1 MRISIVLYIFFLIPF
16 SCLHIAY
23 PVDSDEE
30 LERKAPGFANAVNLP
45 VHFDAAP
52 GLTSANFDSVD
63 FENCDADIQLTAE
76 NYLQQKIQI
85 VAQLLSR
92 PLTERELAYVE
103 NEHDIAQILNK
114 ILNTTTNDNPEER
127 GKENQDPVN
136 NI

>member
-16 SCLHIAY
+16 SCLHIVY

-45 VHFDAAP
+45 VHFGVAP

-63 FENCDADIQLTAE
+63 FEDGDAGIQLTIE
-76 NYLQQKIQI
+76 DYLQQKVQI

-92 PLTERELAYVE
+92 PLTESELDYVKTE
-103 NEHDIAQILNK
+103 DDIAQILNK
-114 ILNTTTNDNPEER
+114 ILTTTTNDNPEER